1 MGKNASGEIDTRHL
15 PALNLTLVP
24 TEEIQKVTNMITQK
38 TLDNNS
44 HSTDT
49 SQDNTPSWGWQPVD
63 ACTYASTP
71 LPDQLWCID
80 GLVRLHSVTVWHGLP
95 GSLKTQLLLDAAGCI
110 AAGAEWLPTLP
121 NKDDGDTFS
130 MNQAKVLW
138 LNFDMANE
146 DIHERVAAIKRTHDL
161 QPGQFEVVSQ
171 PPEDWLD
178 LSKTHMVKS
187 MASWVKSQGYGLV
200 VIDNLSATKGK
211 SQLIDESMT
220 DVFANVRHL
229 SVIGQCN
236 VWLIH
241 HETKANDGK
250 TAAQRMHGS
259 VFIAA
264 GIDAAFS
271 ITRTGD
277 YVTIEASKQRNHM
290 VVTEFCAYHTWAH
303 NERDEL
309 DSFRFFAVEKND
321 ITEAKQAT
329 KAPLQH
335 DILRHMNGAPATW
348 KTATEVAQA
357 LDSSPKSVTKVLAR
371 MAEKGLLETKTVRDG
386 KVSKSNPCLYC
397 VAAGQRVLS

>member
-1 MGKNASGEIDTRHL
+1 M
-15 PALNLTLVP
+15 
-24 TEEIQKVTNMITQK
+24 VTQTT
-38 TLDNNS
+38 TLDNN
-44 HSTDT
+44 HSSTNGLNG
-49 SQDNTPSWGWQPVD
+49 QPHETPKWGWQPVD

-110 AAGAEWLPTLP
+110 AAGAEWLPGLP
-121 NKDDGDTFS
+121 GKDGYGYTFPT
-130 MNQAKVLW
+130 NQTKVLW

-321 ITEAKQAT
+321 ITEAKQEKA
-329 KAPLQH
+329 APLQH
-335 DILRHMNGAPATW
+335 DILRHMNSDPARW
-348 KTATEVAQA
+348 VTATEVAQVLGYSKTAPVSSAMGKLAERGTLATRLVKEGA
-357 LDSSPKSVTKVLAR
+357 LA
-371 MAEKGLLETKTVRDG
+371 
-386 KVSKSNPCLYC
+386 SKSNPYIYSI
-397 VAAGQRVLS
+397 AANQRVFD